1 MNEILF
7 VVEEA
12 ADGTFRAS
20 AVGESIHTEAENLEI
35 LHQEIRDA
43 VHCHFEDGRAPAL
56 IRLHHVWQELI
67 AL

>member
-12 ADGTFRAS
+12 DDGAFRAS

-56 IRLHHVWQELI
+56 IRLHHVWRELI